1 MATATAPTP
10 PPPAKSTPPPETKEE
25 VAPSSPAIVDDATF
39 DYGTRYR
46 PSRNAPQ
53 TLHLGGRPTTVES
66 VNERLD
72 ESLPEIDPAKVVI
85 PASNVPLEILVQ
97 KMVDKAFDEKA
108 KSELTYDEVHPG
120 VPTLSPEEAEAA
132 VKADAEAT
140 EAASKEDVKTTP

>member
-1 MATATAPTP
+1 
-10 PPPAKSTPPPETKEE
+10 
-25 VAPSSPAIVDDATF
+25 
-39 DYGTRYR
+39 
-46 PSRNAPQ
+46 
-53 TLHLGGRPTTVES
+53 VES

-72 ESLPEIDPAKVVI
+72 ESLPEIDPEKIVI

-140 EAASKEDVKTTP
+140 EAASKEDVKTTS